1 MSLLK
6 KIVNIF
12 GFIASGIIAIAVGF
26 FMLRG
31 TMRMW
36 DKNKTKNQDSNDK
49 NSKKSWKTMELTQLP
64 KIEVRHI

>member
-12 GFIASGIIAIAVGF
+12 AFIASGIVAITVGF

-36 DKNKTKNQDSNDK
+36 DRNKAKSNDSDK
-49 NSKKSWKTMELTQLP
+49 ENSQES
-64 KIEVRHI
+64 

>member
-6 KIVNIF
+6 KILKVF
-12 GFIASGIIAIAVGF
+12 SFIASGIIAIAVGF

-36 DKNKTKNQDSNDK
+36 DKNKEK
-49 NSKKSWKTMELTQLP
+49 NSKSDKKGSKKS
-64 KIEVRHI
+64 

>member
-1 MSLLK
+1 MSFFK

-12 GFIASGIIAIAVGF
+12 AFIASGIIAITVGF

-36 DKNKTKNQDSNDK
+36 DR
-49 NSKKSWKTMELTQLP
+49 KKSKNNDSDE
-64 KIEVRHI
+64 ENFSES

>member
-1 MSLLK
+1 MSVLNKVLS
-6 KIVNIF
+6 IF

-36 DKNKTKNQDSNDK
+36 DKRKSKNGDSKNKDHKES
-49 NSKKSWKTMELTQLP
+49 
-64 KIEVRHI
+64 

>member
-1 MSLLK
+1 MSVLN
-6 KIVNIF
+6 KILSIF

-36 DKNKTKNQDSNDK
+36 DK
-49 NSKKSWKTMELTQLP
+49 KKSKNDDSEN
-64 KIEVRHI
+64 KNHKKS

>member
-6 KIVNIF
+6 KIVNVF
-12 GFIASGIIAIAVGF
+12 AFIASGIIAIAVGF

-36 DKNKTKNQDSNDK
+36 DRNKETDK
-49 NSKKSWKTMELTQLP
+49 KPDKGNSEKS
-64 KIEVRHI
+64 

>member
-12 GFIASGIIAIAVGF
+12 AFIASGIIAIAVGF

-36 DKNKTKNQDSNDK
+36 DRNKTKSKDSDK
-49 NSKKSWKTMELTQLP
+49 ENSQES
-64 KIEVRHI
+64 

>member
-1 MSLLK
+1 MSVFR
-6 KIVNIF
+6 KIANFF

-36 DKNKTKNQDSNDK
+36 DKNKKEDK
-49 NSKKSWKTMELTQLP
+49 SDENPEL
-64 KIEVRHI
+64 

>member
-12 GFIASGIIAIAVGF
+12 AFIASGIIAITVGF

-36 DKNKTKNQDSNDK
+36 DRKKTNNQDSNDK
-49 NSKKSWKTMELTQLP
+49 NSKES
-64 KIEVRHI
+64 

>member
-6 KIVNIF
+6 KIVNVF
-12 GFIASGIIAIAVGF
+12 AFIASGIIAIAVGF

-36 DKNKTKNQDSNDK
+36 DKNKDSKSKAENDD
-49 NSKKSWKTMELTQLP
+49 SKKS
-64 KIEVRHI
+64 

>member
-12 GFIASGIIAIAVGF
+12 AFIASGIIAIAVGF

-36 DKNKTKNQDSNDK
+36 DKNKIKGNDSDK
-49 NSKKSWKTMELTQLP
+49 ENSQES
-64 KIEVRHI
+64 

>member
-6 KIVNIF
+6 KIVNVF
-12 GFIASGIIAIAVGF
+12 AFIASGIIAITVGF

-36 DKNKTKNQDSNDK
+36 DKNKTKNKDSDDQNFQE
-49 NSKKSWKTMELTQLP
+49 S
-64 KIEVRHI
+64 